1 MRFISCLLL
10 FFLPCSLWAADVF
23 DPGDDSSLDFLYIN
37 ANAGEAAGGHT
48 ALRLGDAVFHYQF
61 FPDETFLL
69 VRDSWDS
76 FRFLY
81 NDLHNRSIS
90 IATLPLDDSTLARIR
105 NHFTELLV
113 GQQQFL
119 DELDQA
125 QIKKQSFVRFLEG
138 DFVFTVNSLG
148 FFTPSQTTARDSLLR
163 RRIAAALGDEFLGRS
178 VALAEHLVQD
188 IISRINGGAD
198 VAYKQL
204 LEALSLRGALRVL
217 AGDLMLG
224 EEALIPAMEWEESLN
239 AEEVDALQQFSNY
252 LRGSIVGLLQSG
264 RPDRGEALL
273 LQVARY
279 LAVSQSLTTLRLVT
293 LDPFFETVGTVEL
306 KDTDIEA
313 GKLEHLQNDLQQ
325 QADRRRELF
334 FQIKEHPEISCSLL
348 ETSRARA
355 WELSRVSDTYRRV
368 RILVR
373 PVLPAKPAVI
383 ALENLRPDRDRL
395 QEMITQMDTTIAA
408 LYDKRDAEYAYNLF
422 WRNCATELVR
432 SLNTT
437 FPDPKRGEVA
447 LGGWMEADSGLV
459 CIPFLFYNEAV
470 SVFEVSKE
478 QFLPA
483 RRLRN
488 LEKLYAEENDLLV
501 WLRESNTLSSTL
513 YEPRIKDTP
522 FLFFTDDS
530 FLLRPVLGLF
540 NVGYATLHGIAS
552 VFTLPFDGGDG
563 LNQAGRGIFYSLPEL
578 TFGNIRKGSY
588 PLGEDMGSCL
598 SQVKRFAQAEAGPVE
613 EYLPKDKQMGVTD

>member
-1 MRFISCLLL
+1 MRFVCCVLF
-10 FFLPCSLWAADVF
+10 FFLPCSLWAADLF
-23 DPGDDSSLDFLYIN
+23 DPSEDSSLDFLYIN

-90 IATLPLDDSTLARIR
+90 IATLPLEDSTLAKIR
-105 NHFTELLV
+105 HHFTELLV
-113 GQQQFL
+113 EQQQFF
-119 DELDQA
+119 DELDRLQK
-125 QIKKQSFVRFLEG
+125 KKQSFERFLKG
-138 DFVFTVNSLG
+138 DFVFVVNGLG
-148 FFTPSQTTARDSLLR
+148 FFIPSQTTAGNSQLR
-163 RRIAAALGDEFLGRS
+163 RQIVADLGDEFLAES
-178 VALAEHLVQD
+178 VAGAERSVQD
-188 IISRINGGAD
+188 IASRINGGAD

-204 LEALSLRGALRVL
+204 LEVLSLREALRVL

-224 EEALIPAMEWEESLN
+224 EDALIPAMEWEESLS
-239 AEEVDALQQFSNY
+239 AKEVDALQRFANY
-252 LRGSIVGLLQSG
+252 LYGSIVGLLQSS

-273 LQVARY
+273 LQTARY
-279 LAVSQSLTTLRLVT
+279 LAVSQSLTALRLVT

-306 KDTDIEA
+306 KDTDLEA
-313 GKLEHLQNDLQQ
+313 GKLEHLQNDLQR
-325 QADRRRELF
+325 QANRRRELF
-334 FQIKEHPEISCSLL
+334 FQIEEHPEISCSLL

-355 WELSRVSDTYRRV
+355 WELSRVSDSYRRA

-383 ALENLRPDRDRL
+383 TLEDLRPDTNRL
-395 QEMITQMDTTIAA
+395 QGMLKQTDTTIAT
-408 LYDKRDAEYAYNLF
+408 LSNRRDTEYGYNLF
-422 WRNCATELVR
+422 LRNCATELIR

-437 FPDPKRGEVA
+437 FSDPKRGEVA

-459 CIPFLFYNEAV
+459 FIPFLFYNEAV
-470 SVFEVSKE
+470 SVFAVSKE

-488 LEKLYAEENDLLV
+488 LEKLYAEDNDLLV

-513 YEPRIKDTP
+513 YEPRTKDTP

-540 NVGYATLHGIAS
+540 NVGYATLHGVAS
-552 VFTLPFDGGDG
+552 VLTLPFDGGEG

-588 PLGEDMGSCL
+588 PLGEDM
-598 SQVKRFAQAEAGPVE
+598 AQP
-613 EYLPKDKQMGVTD
+613 